1 MKHTLSSAASATGKS
16 KSTIYRAV
24 KNGKISAFRNENG
37 DFEIDPSELHR
48 VFPPLSVV
56 SDESEKTQQ
65 MTQTETAMIRQENG
79 FLKQQLAREREF
91 VEILEKRL
99 ENLTALLTHQT
110 EKKSDGKELWK
121 KVFKR

>member
-48 VFPPLSVV
+48 VFPPV
-56 SDESEKTQQ
+56 SHESEITQQ
-65 MTQTETAMIRQENG
+65 MTQTEMAMIRQENG
-79 FLKQQLAREREF
+79 FLRQQLAREREF

-99 ENLTALLTHQT
+99 ENVTALLTHQT
-110 EKKSDGKELWK
+110 EKKSDGSELWK